1 MDFLMSNVF
10 LRIDIVLLVF
20 IRFLGFFVTSPIFGG
35 SNAPVYSKI
44 GFSFIVSTILVS
56 TMPTMTVTY
65 DDHILGYTILILK
78 EFTIGAIFGFL
89 VYFIL
94 SIFYLAGQ
102 LIDYQIG
109 FSMISV
115 LDPLSNIQVP
125 ITGNLY
131 YFMILT
137 ILLITNG
144 HHKIIQALFYSYQ
157 VLPIG
162 QAVFSTDLLG
172 NYIVILTD
180 IFIIAIKVASPI
192 IGAILIL
199 DFALGILART
209 APQMNMFVIGL
220 PLKLILGLACLI
232 VVMPLFTMI
241 YNYVAKELFEK
252 LFLIIKGMIP

>member
-1 MDFLMSNVF
+1 MDFLISNVF

-20 IRFLGFFVTSPIFGG
+20 VRFLGFFVTSPIFGG
-35 SNAPVYSKI
+35 DNAPIYSKI
-44 GFSFIVSTILVS
+44 GFSFIVSTILIS
-56 TMPTMTVTY
+56 TMPTMTVNY
-65 DDHILGYTILILK
+65 EDHILGYTILILK
-78 EFTIGAIFGFL
+78 ELTVGAIFGFL
-89 VYFIL
+89 VYLIL

-137 ILLITNG
+137 VLLITNG
-144 HHKIIQALFYSYQ
+144 HHKIIQALCYSYQ

-162 QAVFSTDLLG
+162 EAVFNNELVG
-172 NYIVILTD
+172 NYIIILSD
-180 IFIIAIKVASPI
+180 IFLIAIKVASPI

-209 APQMNMFVIGL
+209 APQMNMFVVGL
-220 PLKLILGLACLI
+220 PLKLILGITCLI